1 MLSRIR
7 IALGGLAIF
16 AMQAAACGGPTEPSP
31 PKEITELPR
40 PLTAVEQHII
50 HRSNAFGF
58 GLLKRVDEGRE
69 ADKPNTILSPLSA
82 SMALG
87 MALEGAD
94 GDTYAEMRNALG
106 FQGFSRE
113 EVNDSYRGLLDILL
127 DLDPAVEV
135 GIANS
140 AWSRQSFPFLPSY
153 FHALTTHFD
162 AEVRSLDFSSPA
174 SKDVMNQWVRE
185 RTKNRI
191 KSIVEEIRPLDVLF
205 LINTVYF
212 NGKWTTQFKKS
223 ETRMAPF
230 RLENGSQ
237 VNVPMLSGR
246 LPKVGFAWLEGGR
259 VMAELPYGGRAF
271 RMVLLV
277 PGEGE
282 TVGDLL
288 AVLDDD
294 TWRSWLGS
302 LHEQSGEILVQM
314 PKFEL
319 EWGGTLNDAL
329 KALGMEKAFNPY
341 EADFSR
347 MTPASDAHISR
358 VNQKTYM
365 RVDEE
370 GTEAAAA
377 TSVVVGVTSAPPGV
391 VVDRPYL
398 LAIRENLSGTILFL
412 GAVRDPR

>member
-1 MLSRIR
+1 MLSRIQV
-7 IALGGLAIF
+7 ALGGLVVFVI
-16 AMQAAACGGPTEPSP
+16 QAASCGGPTDPSP
-31 PKEITELPR
+31 PKEITDLPR
-40 PLTAVEQHII
+40 PLTAVEERVID
-50 HRSNAFGF
+50 RSNLFGF
-58 GLLKRVDEGRE
+58 ELLRRVDEGRE

-87 MALEGAD
+87 MALEGTD
-94 GDTYAEMRNALG
+94 GATYTEMRDALG

-140 AWSRQSFPFLPSY
+140 AWSRQEFAFLPSY
-153 FHALTTHFD
+153 FDAITTHFD
-162 AEVRSLDFSSPA
+162 AEVRSLDFSNPA

-185 RTKNRI
+185 KTKNRI
-191 KSIVEEIRPLDVLF
+191 ESIVDEISPLDILF

-223 ETRMAPF
+223 ETRQAPF
-230 RLENGSQ
+230 RLENGTQ
-237 VNVPMLSGR
+237 VDVPMLSGR
-246 LPKVGFAWLEGGR
+246 IPKVAFAWLEGGR
-259 VMAELPYGGRAF
+259 VMAELPYGGRAY

-288 AVLDDD
+288 ALLDDA

-319 EWGGTLNDAL
+319 EWGGLLNDAL
-329 KALGMEKAFNPY
+329 VAMGMEKAFDPY
-341 EADFSR
+341 QADFSR
-347 MTPASDAHISR
+347 MTSAPDAHISR

-377 TSVVVGVTSAPPGV
+377 TSVVIGVTSAPPGV

-412 GAVRDPR
+412 GVVRDPR